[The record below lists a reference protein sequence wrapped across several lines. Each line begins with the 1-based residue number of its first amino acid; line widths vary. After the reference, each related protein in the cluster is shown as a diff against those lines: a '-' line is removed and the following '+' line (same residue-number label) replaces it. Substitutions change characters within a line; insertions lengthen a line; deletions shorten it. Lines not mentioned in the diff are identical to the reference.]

1 MILSQFSGEFC
12 RNGSMR
18 SMPAMLAMMSKAPLE
33 RALTWSAN
41 ESIEAASSR
50 LSGMNSPRPP
60 ADLMSCNVALPV
72 SSLTSPRYTVTPA
85 AANCRAVA
93 RPIPEPQP
101 VTTATLP
108 VRSVAC
114 FQLSSTA
121 SVMFDSLSSVLVQE
135 GTDQFLSMRRVEQR
149 AAGFALETKAVQ
161 CRPAECID
169 ALFGHALGM
178 LRQRRYPIRYGA
190 RLFLDARARDRPFD
204 HAERGGRA
212 AIDRL
217 AAQDDASRNTPAAKT
232 CQP

>member
-18 SMPAMLAMMSKAPLE
+18 SMPAMLAMMSNAPLE

-60 ADLMSCNVALPV
+60 ADLMSSRVARPV
-72 SSLTSPRYTVTPA
+72 SSLTSRKSTVPPGGA
-85 AANCRAVA
+85 ACRAVA

-121 SVMFDSLSSVLVQE
+121 SVMFDSLSSVLVE
-135 GTDQFLSMRRVEQR
+135 ESTDQFLSTPRVQQR
-149 AAGFALETKAVQ
+149 ASSLALETKAMQ
-161 CRPAECID
+161 RRATECID

-178 LRQRRYPIRYGA
+178 LRQRRYPVGY
-190 RLFLDARARDRPFD
+190 
-204 HAERGGRA
+204 
-212 AIDRL
+212 
-217 AAQDDASRNTPAAKT
+217 
-232 CQP
+232 